1 MAYDFYMDSML
12 LPVAPS
18 KLTITIDN
26 KNKTMVLINDG
37 EINVLKKAGLTDISF
52 TALLPQVKY
61 PFAVYK
67 GKFEKA
73 DAFLDKLEQLKV
85 SQKPFQFI
93 VSRTFP
99 SGKLLF
105 DTNIKVSLESYKILE
120 DVKNGFDVN
129 VEVKLKQY
137 KDYGTKTVNVT
148 IKQEPPVATVQKPSS
163 SSAAPSTTIKIG
175 DMVKINQGAKYY
187 TGQSVPDWVMKG
199 VYKVYYIG
207 NQPDRIVVDKTGI
220 NSPFRAADLTVVTS
234 SVATVQNTRPTETSP
249 APKVTAKTHT
259 VVSGDTLW
267 GIAKKYY
274 GNGALY
280 NKLYDANKG
289 VIKNPNLIY
298 VGQVFTIPV

>member
-18 KLTITIDN
+18 KLNINIDN
-26 KNKTMVLINDG
+26 KNKTLVLINDG
-37 EINVLKKAGLTDISF
+37 EVNILKKPGLTDISF

-137 KDYGTKTVNVT
+137 RDYGTKTVNVT
-148 IKQEPPVATVQKPSS
+148 IKQDKP
-163 SSAAPSTTIKIG
+163 
-175 DMVKINQGAKYY
+175 
-187 TGQSVPDWVMKG
+187 
-199 VYKVYYIG
+199 
-207 NQPDRIVVDKTGI
+207 
-220 NSPFRAADLTVVTS
+220 
-234 SVATVQNTRPTETSP
+234 VATVQNTRPADTSP
-249 APKVTAKTHT
+249 APKTQPKTYT
-259 VVSGDTLW
+259 VKKGDTLW

-274 GNGALY
+274 GNGSLY
-280 NKLYDANKG
+280 TKIFNANKG